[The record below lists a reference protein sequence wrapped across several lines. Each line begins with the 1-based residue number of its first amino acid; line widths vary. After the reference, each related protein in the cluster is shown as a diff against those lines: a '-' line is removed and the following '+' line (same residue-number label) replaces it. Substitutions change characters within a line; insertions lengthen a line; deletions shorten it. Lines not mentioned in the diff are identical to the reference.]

1 MLTHSKQV
9 AKGEVLSEVS
19 HRSKI
24 IIFQIISEIRVSAFH
39 TPIFYEFY
47 ERHCVTDTGKV
58 KQLLK
63 NTVINSRPWANL
75 SGCKSKFSC
84 HSSSISLPELLQWE
98 GSTGLPFLSEQAIA
112 RKRVPSPH
120 SLLSP

>member
-9 AKGEVLSEVS
+9 AKGGVLSEVS

-39 TPIFYEFY
+39 MPIFY
-47 ERHCVTDTGKV
+47 ERHCVTDTGRV

-63 NTVINSRPWANL
+63 NTVINSRPWTNL
-75 SGCKSKFSC
+75 LGCKSKFSSY
-84 HSSSISLPELLQWE
+84 SSSISLPELLQWE

-112 RKRVPSPH
+112 RKRMPSPH